1 MATDTTGTGTPG
13 RTTAAAG
20 TEVHRNRSGASVA
33 GAVLARV
40 GVSALTL
47 VVSAVVLV
55 VAWYVLLELLAI
67 EPFIGKRP
75 QDVYEYLFLDEDAAA
90 SRAELAGWLG
100 ITLKDSVTGFLAG
113 TVGALVVAAL
123 FTVVRPLEFVF
134 MPLAMLLRS
143 VPLVAM
149 APLIG
154 AIFGRGLGGQA
165 TIGGVVVF
173 FPVLVNLALGLRSA
187 SPQAVDLIR
196 VNGGSKWTALR
207 KIAIPTA
214 LPNFF
219 AALRISVPG
228 AVIGAMLYEWLF
240 SGTGLGAE
248 IFRANA
254 QVQYNKLWAIV
265 VVVTF
270 TSILLYTV
278 VSIVETLVLA
288 KWGPNA
294 GRR

>member
-1 MATDTTGTGTPG
+1 MSTT
-13 RTTAAAG
+13 TTRPAAR
-20 TEVHRNRSGASVA
+20 TEVHENRSGASVA
-33 GAVLARV
+33 AAVLTRV
-40 GVSALTL
+40 GIALLTL
-47 VVSAVVLV
+47 VVSAVLLV
-55 VAWYVLLELLAI
+55 VAWYVLLELLKI

-75 QDVYEYLFLDEDAAA
+75 QDVFEYLFAEEDAAA
-90 SRAELAGWLG
+90 NRAELGGWLAV
-100 ITLKDSVTGFLAG
+100 TLRDSVTGFLAG
-113 TVGALVVAAL
+113 TVGALVVASL
-123 FTVVRPLEFVF
+123 FTLVRPLEFVF

-187 SPQAVDLIR
+187 SPQAIDLIR
-196 VNGGSKWTALR
+196 VNGGGKWTALR
-207 KIAIPTA
+207 KVAIPTA

-240 SGTGLGAE
+240 SGAGLGAE

-254 QVQYNKLWAIV
+254 AVQYDKLWSIV

-278 VSIVETLVLA
+278 VSIIETVVLA

-294 GRR
+294 GKR